1 MTMTMEMTTMMMTA
15 MIRELPKFKIDLEDV
30 VEEKLHYP
38 YAYAA
43 INGLTYGIPSS
54 TNLMFG
60 AAAEAP
66 STRLVLDA
74 REKSFKAEIVLRGA
88 IKRDMSSKHNP

>member
-1 MTMTMEMTTMMMTA
+1 M
-15 MIRELPKFKIDLEDV
+15 D
-30 VEEKLHYP
+30 
-38 YAYAA
+38 
-43 INGLTYGIPSS
+43 NGLTYDIPSS

-88 IKRDMSSKHNP
+88 IKRDMSSKHNPQARKWYTWEIAVSAKNIYHV

>member
-1 MTMTMEMTTMMMTA
+1 MTMTMEMTTMVMTA
-15 MIRELPKFKIDLEDV
+15 MIRELPTFKIDLEDV

-60 AAAEAP
+60 AAAETP